1 MGWFQWTRLKNSD
14 LDISQYVFKT
24 TYPISFISNFSI
36 SINSVEY
43 FNGQFGTL
51 VFFNSRDEDAIGHNR
66 STDIWFSR
74 MYLKYDSSTFMTSLN
89 GETNVIAVGI

>member
-1 MGWFQWTRLKNSD
+1 M
-14 LDISQYVFKT
+14 
-24 TYPISFISNFSI
+24 

-43 FNGQFGTL
+43 FNRQLATL

-74 MYLKYDSSTFMTSLN
+74 MYLEYDSSTFSSSLN
-89 GETNVIAVGI
+89 GETNVIAIGI